1 MSKKGF
7 TILELLISLVLVSIV
22 LLLLLRVMMSLEVIN
37 HDTTYA
43 SDDEI
48 ARTELIQNIES
59 DFLENHLNG
68 LQITQNEDQ
77 INFSFLMD
85 QEKEL
90 VVEKEQST
98 YDGEV
103 YALKSSNASY
113 DLCIT
118 YQYQELEND
127 YYLVTFTIPVLID
140 GVNTTKMDDLQFTYL
155 GLKNEYTHYPSSF
168 SC

>member
-1 MSKKGF
+1 MNKKGF

-68 LQITQNEDQ
+68 LQITKNEDQ
-77 INFSFLMD
+77 TIFSLLMD

-90 VVEKEQST
+90 IVEAKQIT

-103 YALKSSNASY
+103 YALKSSNARY
-113 DLCIT
+113 DLCIH
-118 YQYQELEND
+118 YQYQDLEDD

-140 GVNTTKMDDLQFTYL
+140 GVNTTKMDDLEFSYL
-155 GLKNEYTHYPSSF
+155 GLKNENTNYPSSF